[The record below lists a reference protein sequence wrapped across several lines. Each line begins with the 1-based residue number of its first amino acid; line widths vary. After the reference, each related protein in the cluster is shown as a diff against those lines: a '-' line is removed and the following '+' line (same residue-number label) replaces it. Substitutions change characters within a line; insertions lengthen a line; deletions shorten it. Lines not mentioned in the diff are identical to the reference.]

1 MARDGC
7 RLIQPTAILD
17 DEILIIRHAVR
28 TEIFRRLLPSFR
40 TAFQPVEKLPEIQFT
55 KLNTEC
61 FYHFWRC
68 LMASRLAEDKLELFE
83 KPGTIPAMAR
93 SPSVPWTREHQLIAL
108 NLYRKI
114 PFGHYD
120 KGKPIVIQMAGLMG
134 RSPSSLAMKLVNF
147 ASLDPLH
154 QARGIKGL
162 DGATK
167 DDRKMW
173 AEFQGNLQTLGP
185 ESEQLVHDLF
195 TPDDSLEIDFLD
207 GKTAVPTSIRTFG
220 GLSTE
225 GKATVKVRRGQQFFR
240 QSILNAY
247 GVRCCV
253 SGINVPGLLV
263 ASHIRPWK
271 DFPND
276 RLDPSNGLCLSAL
289 HDAAFDTG
297 LMTLDEGFSMV
308 LSLRLRKSLPQESL
322 EKNFCEFEGKPI
334 RMPDKLAAPSG
345 EFLRYHREHIFLR

>member
-1 MARDGC
+1 
-7 RLIQPTAILD
+7 
-17 DEILIIRHAVR
+17 
-28 TEIFRRLLPSFR
+28 
-40 TAFQPVEKLPEIQFT
+40 
-55 KLNTEC
+55 
-61 FYHFWRC
+61 
-68 LMASRLAEDKLELFE
+68 
-83 KPGTIPAMAR
+83 MAR

-154 QARGIKGL
+154 KARGVKGL
-162 DGATK
+162 RGASK

-173 AEFQGNLQTLGP
+173 ADFQDNLLTLGP

-207 GKTAVPTSIRTFG
+207 GKTAVPTPIRTFG
-220 GLSTE
+220 GLATE
-225 GKATVKVRRGQQFFR
+225 GTATAKVRRGQQFFR

-247 GVRCCV
+247 NGRCCV
-253 SGINVPGLLV
+253 SGINVPRLLV

-271 DFPND
+271 DFPDD
-276 RLDPSNGLCLSAL
+276 RLDPANGLCLSAL
-289 HDAAFDTG
+289 HDAAFDSG
-297 LMTLDEGFSMV
+297 LMTFDEGFSMV
-308 LSLRLRKSLPQESL
+308 LSPRLRKSLPQESL
-322 EKNFCEFEGKPI
+322 EKNFCDYEGKPI
-334 RMPDKLAAPSG
+334 RMPDKIAVPSG
-345 EFLRYHREHIFLR
+345 DFLRYHREHIFREI